1 MSYSW
6 KHLRVDQPYLVLR
19 LLIYLISYSLVNI
32 YNIID
37 RNPSPNDINL
47 KLLVQINEN
56 RKQLRED
63 EVLRARY
70 VVVLQLIASTL
81 GLFK

>member
-6 KHLRVDQPYLVLR
+6 KHLRVDQPYLVLL

>member
-6 KHLRVDQPYLVLR
+6 KHLRVDQPYLVLL

-70 VVVLQLIASTL
+70 VVVL
-81 GLFK
+81 

>member
-1 MSYSW
+1 MLYSW
-6 KHLRVDQPYLVLR
+6 KHLRVDQPYLVLL

-70 VVVLQLIASTL
+70 VVVL
-81 GLFK
+81 